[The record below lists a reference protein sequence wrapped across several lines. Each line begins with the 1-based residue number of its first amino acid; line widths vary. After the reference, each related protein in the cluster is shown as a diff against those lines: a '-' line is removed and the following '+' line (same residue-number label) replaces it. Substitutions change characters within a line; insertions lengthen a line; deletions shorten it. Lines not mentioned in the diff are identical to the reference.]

1 MLTPTKLLHQYQRA
15 MAEPVKNGNDESV
28 SILYSTDWVKIMVVR
43 DRESPETCFIEVE
56 ISLPPCTIDPST
68 DVESLHNGTARKF
81 IEDTISHLRY
91 LLRLEEAGLLIGI
104 LSAEG
109 IWSASLA
116 VREHPD
122 ERLFEALIPPS

>member
-1 MLTPTKLLHQYQRA
+1 
-15 MAEPVKNGNDESV
+15 MAEPVKNSNDESV
-28 SILYSTDWVKIMVVR
+28 SVLYSTEWVKIMIVR
-43 DRESPETCFIEVE
+43 DQQSPEICFIEVE

-68 DVESLHNGTARKF
+68 CTEALHNSTAREF
-81 IEDTISHLRY
+81 IEDTISHLKY